1 MEEVKINIDGGYI
14 LLAKNIIDDEIWSK
28 PPMYLKVWI
37 WILSKAEYR
46 TDAKHLNRGEVFI
59 DVNEIREACA
69 HNVGYRVVTPTYHE
83 IYRIIEW
90 LKYGEGEDIYEGKYE
105 GNMIVNANVNT
116 KGNTKVKNK
125 KRYKVRNYNVYQTSE
140 SYERKH
146 ESNNEHKYEKST
158 NVKRKENLLLDKE
171 LKEYKELK
179 ELKNTTTPPIENSR
193 QIYAEI
199 AQKLESCGFGVISP
213 YIFEDVIYWSNKLNK
228 DMVIKAIEIT
238 NENGVNKWAYTK
250 SILQRWAQANL
261 TTLEQVRAHENKK
274 NYKPNQ
280 QHAGLA
286 NDMDYKPWGDLT
298 TEKLIEQAKE
308 EVKNMRITPDEEIDF

>member
-116 KGNTKVKNK
+116 KRNTKVKNK

-146 ESNNEHKYEKST
+146 ESNNEHKHEKST

-193 QIYAEI
+193 QVYAEI
-199 AQKLESCGFGVISP
+199 VTHLENCGFGVISP
-213 YIFEDVIYWSNKLNK
+213 NTFEDIHYWLEQLNK
-228 DMVIKAIEIT
+228 EMVLEAINIADY
-238 NENGVNKWAYTK
+238 NGKNFWNYPKGILRKWHK
-250 SILQRWAQANL
+250 ANL
-261 TTLEQVRAHENKK
+261 KSLTEVRAYDKKQNYTPRQEQDRPLTQSEIEQREWQEEYGKQLLEQMKDVDMENL
-274 NYKPNQ
+274 P
-280 QHAGLA
+280 
-286 NDMDYKPWGDLT
+286 
-298 TEKLIEQAKE
+298 
-308 EVKNMRITPDEEIDF
+308 F